1 MEKEQLIRK
10 WLDNELT
17 ESELQAFKNLEEF
30 DQYTRISDTIKH
42 LEIPTYHVDEQLE
55 ALHARINTKKSKV
68 ISLKPFLRIAAV
80 LVLFVGV
87 YYAVSLRSNSTNHY
101 TQIAQKETITLPDN
115 STVMLNAMSS
125 ISYDE
130 NTWEAQ
136 RNVYLEGE
144 AYFKVS
150 KGTTF
155 NVTTTNG
162 TVTVLGTQFNIKN
175 RDEYFDVV
183 CYEGSVKVTT
193 AAQEVILKAGDRFRE
208 SVLIAGTKIANTPKT
223 PSWTYNESSFEKTP
237 LKEVIA
243 ELERQYQVQVDVNE
257 VFSQELFTG
266 TFTHDNL
273 DIALKSISLPF
284 NLTYTKEENKVTL
297 ARD

>member
-87 YYAVSLRSNSTNHY
+87 YYAVSLRSTSTNHY

-130 NTWEAQ
+130 DTWEAQ
-136 RNVYLEGE
+136 RNVSLEGE
-144 AYFKVS
+144 AYFKVA

-155 NVTTTNG
+155 NVQTTNG

-208 SVLIAGTKIANTPKT
+208 SVLITGTTITSIPKS
-223 PSWTYNESSFEKTP
+223 PFWTHNESSFKKSP

-243 ELERQYQVQVDVNE
+243 ELERQYQVQVDVDE
-257 VFSQELFTG
+257 VFAQELYTG
-266 TFTHDNL
+266 TFTHDNI